1 MIENF
6 PSTKFSDRRF
16 FVDRNRYTLTGGIV
30 PLHLML
36 NIIGEQLGRIVAAKV
51 SDLFAL
57 DRIRVEEDKQY
68 VRLAA
73 QVGHYH
79 ENLTEAAS
87 LMESN
92 LEDPLGMEE
101 IARLVGVSR
110 RQIEGLFKRYVGE
123 VPTKYYLELR
133 LMRARSL
140 LLDTSMTV
148 MQVSVACGFQSA
160 PHLSKCYRD
169 RFGNS
174 PTEERSHR
182 PIYKR
187 KPASVH
193 LIERMAFA

>member
-1 MIENF
+1 
-6 PSTKFSDRRF
+6 
-16 FVDRNRYTLTGGIV
+16 
-30 PLHLML
+30 ML
-36 NIIGEQLGRIVAAKV
+36 KIIGEQLGRIVAAKV

-68 VRLAA
+68 VPLAA
-73 QVGHYH
+73 HVGHYH
-79 ENLTEAAS
+79 ENLIEAAS

-101 IARLVGVSR
+101 IARLVGVSI
-110 RQIEGLFKRYVGE
+110 RQIERLFKRYVGE

-160 PHLSKCYRD
+160 PHFSKCYRD

-174 PTEERSHR
+174 PTEERSLR
-182 PIYKR
+182 PITNS
-187 KPASVH
+187 KPAALH
-193 LIERMAFA
+193 PIERLAFA